1 MKIAVSGKGGA
12 GKTTVSSLLCR
23 ALEAKGREVIAVDA
37 DSNPNLAC
45 ALGVPDFEK
54 IIPLAEMKDL
64 IREKTGAEKGSV
76 GAYFKMNP
84 DVSDIPERFRHSVG
98 KVQLLVMG
106 SVTRGNSGCACPEY
120 VLIRSLISYLLLNR
134 DQDMVIDMEA
144 GLEHLG
150 RGVTEKVD
158 VLFVVVR
165 PNRVSGITASR
176 ICKLARDMNIK
187 NILAIGNGI
196 RNERDKQYL
205 QQQVRE
211 LEFAGFFPDSDMVR
225 DYDRE
230 GKDIFTIQ
238 ELRYNADKLIA
249 HISETSDG

>member
-54 IIPLAEMKDL
+54 IIPLAEMGDL

-98 KVQLLVMG
+98 KIQLLVMG
-106 SVTRGNSGCACPEY
+106 SVTRGNSGCVCPEY
-120 VLIRSLISYLLLNR
+120 VLIRNLISYLLLNG

-158 VLFVVVR
+158 MLFIVVR
-165 PNRVSGITASR
+165 PSKVSGITASR
-176 ICKLARDMNIK
+176 ICKLAKDINIRK
-187 NILAIGNGI
+187 ILGIGNGI
-196 RNERDKQYL
+196 RSERDKEYL
-205 QQQVRE
+205 QDQVKE
-211 LEFAGFFPDSDMVR
+211 LEFSGFFPDSDLVT
-225 DYDRE
+225 DYERA
-230 GKDIFTIQ
+230 GKDIFTIP
-238 ELRYNADKLIA
+238 EFRHNADKLIA
-249 HISETSDG
+249 HISETADG